1 MRVVLT
7 AFTEKGV
14 YLACRVAA
22 QLPDSAV
29 YTYPKLQQAG
39 TRSYE
44 DLSAW
49 ARTQFQAGNSLIF
62 VSATGIAVR
71 TIAPFVRDKLT
82 DPAVLCV
89 DELGQY
95 VIPLLSGHVG
105 GGNRLARL
113 VASYLGGT
121 AVISTATDLHGQ
133 FAVDEWA
140 AAQGFPIC
148 DRTAAKQIS
157 AALLRGESVGFHSE
171 LPYDAL
177 PPGIEMGAK
186 CPGFAVTCRALSP
199 VPGELLVFHPKLLVV
214 GIGCKKGLPPTLV
227 EEVVRQ
233 IFSEQGL
240 SLESVCAVAS
250 IQLKA
255 QDEGIRHLAHA
266 LAVPCRFYTAEEL
279 LSVEGNFT
287 SSSFVRSV
295 TGVDNVCE
303 RSAVLSSG
311 LGKLLVPKTAQHGVT
326 VAVAQKAWTIS
337 FSGYKGGNL

>member
-1 MRVVLT
+1 
-7 AFTEKGV
+7 
-14 YLACRVAA
+14 
-22 QLPDSAV
+22 
-29 YTYPKLQQAG
+29 
-39 TRSYE
+39 
-44 DLSAW
+44 
-49 ARTQFQAGNSLIF
+49 
-62 VSATGIAVR
+62 
-71 TIAPFVRDKLT
+71 
-82 DPAVLCV
+82 
-89 DELGQY
+89 
-95 VIPLLSGHVG
+95 
-105 GGNRLARL
+105 
-113 VASYLGGT
+113 
-121 AVISTATDLHGQ
+121 
-133 FAVDEWA
+133 
-140 AAQGFPIC
+140 
-148 DRTAAKQIS
+148 
-157 AALLRGESVGFHSE
+157 
-171 LPYDAL
+171 
-177 PPGIEMGAK
+177 
-186 CPGFAVTCRALSP
+186 
-199 VPGELLVFHPKLLVV
+199 
-214 GIGCKKGLPPTLV
+214 V

-311 LGKLLVPKTAQHGVT
+311 LGKLLVPKTAQQGVT